1 MLFGEK
7 LKNKLSIISILLV
20 VVIAVMT
27 PFLLTACGKKDK
39 VKVVNFKLTSEEYAF
54 CVNRT
59 DSAMLAKVNDFL
71 IEIKSNGTFNKIV
84 SRYFGGGTPQGVK
97 SAPQNSENALVVAT
111 SADFKPFEYMEGDT
125 YDGVDIEIAA
135 AFAKKLGRK
144 LVIKNVVFESIFY
157 ELQMGH
163 ADVAIAAVS
172 VVEARKHIVTFSNS
186 YYVAGQVIM
195 TRAGDSTF
203 AHCGSADDVKAVL
216 ASLDETTNVGYQYGS
231 SAFYFLFGESEEFT
245 DVYGVTGTGFD
256 SITDAVDAMLAGNI
270 DFVIVDSAVANALA
284 SQYNPK
290 KK

>member
-1 MLFGEK
+1 MQ
-7 LKNKLSIISILLV
+7 
-20 VVIAVMT
+20 
-27 PFLLTACGKKDK
+27 
-39 VKVVNFKLTSEEYAF
+39 VVNFKLTSEEYAF

-97 SAPQNSENALVVAT
+97 SAPQNSENALVVVT
-111 SADFKPFEYMEGDT
+111 SADFNPFEYIVGDT
-125 YDGVDIEIAA
+125 YYGVDVEIAA

-172 VVEARKHIVTFSNS
+172 VVEARKSIVTFSNS

-195 TRAGDSTF
+195 TRAGDTTF
-203 AHCGSADDVKAVL
+203 AQCGSADDVKAVL
-216 ASLDETTNVGYQYGS
+216 ASMDETTNIGYQYGS
-231 SAFYFLFGESEEFT
+231 SAFYFLHGESEEFA
-245 DVYGVTGTGFD
+245 DRYNVTGTGFD
-256 SITDAVDAMLAGNI
+256 SVTDAVEAMLAGSI
-270 DFVIVDSAVANALA
+270 DFVMLDSAVANALA
-284 SQYNPK
+284 SQYNSK